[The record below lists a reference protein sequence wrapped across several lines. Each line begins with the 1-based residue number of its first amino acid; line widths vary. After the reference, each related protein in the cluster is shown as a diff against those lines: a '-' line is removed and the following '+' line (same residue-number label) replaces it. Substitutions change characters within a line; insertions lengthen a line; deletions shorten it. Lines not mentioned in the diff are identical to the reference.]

1 MELQKASIQRAPKN
15 KQQYFTRQC
24 MGYLGKWLMSS
35 GTNAAG
41 SRVTVQF
48 EFLHAVLHTF
58 VAE

>member
-1 MELQKASIQRAPKN
+1 MVSIQRAPKN

-41 SRVTVQF
+41 SRVTVRFQF
-48 EFLHAVLHTF
+48 VNAVLHTF

>member
-1 MELQKASIQRAPKN
+1 MASIQRAPKN

-24 MGYLGKWLMSS
+24 IGDLGKWLMSS

-41 SRVTVQF
+41 SRVTVRFQF
-48 EFLHAVLHTF
+48 LPGVLLTF

>member
-1 MELQKASIQRAPKN
+1 MVSIQRGSKN

-24 MGYLGKWLMSS
+24 MGYHGKWLTSS

-41 SRVTVQF
+41 SRGTVRFQF
-48 EFLHAVLHTF
+48 LPGVLLTF